1 MTELDWI
8 EHASKVRE
16 LTPEE
21 IEFYKLMF
29 VVIIFGIVIEYGPF
43 LIVWLLKKLFNFVVY
58 CYKKLFKNKIKEKNK
73 EEKLN
78 LQKE

>member
-1 MTELDWI
+1 MIELDLF
-8 EHASKVRE
+8 EHASKARE

-29 VVIIFGIVIEYGPF
+29 LVLIFGIVIEYGPF
-43 LIVWLLKKLFNFVVY
+43 LIVWILKKLFNLVAY
-58 CYKKLFKNKIKEKNK
+58 CYKKLFKSKTKET
-73 EEKLN
+73 KLN